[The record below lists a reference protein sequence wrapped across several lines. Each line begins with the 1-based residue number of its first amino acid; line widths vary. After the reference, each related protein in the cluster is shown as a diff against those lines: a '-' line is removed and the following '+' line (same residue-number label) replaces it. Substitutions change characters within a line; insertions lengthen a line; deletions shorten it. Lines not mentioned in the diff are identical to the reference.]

1 MACLTQTNKELS
13 VELESFVT
21 ADMEVQTYLNKR
33 DKVES
38 IKAKAEEE
46 LRWTLADAHNRKE
59 QAMKVSAMNQYMM
72 TQAAM
77 ERNEQMERHAA
88 YEKQLAMD

>member
-1 MACLTQTNKELS
+1 
-13 VELESFVT
+13 
-21 ADMEVQTYLNKR
+21 MEVQTYLNKR

-46 LRWTLADAHNRKE
+46 LRWTLADAQNRKD
-59 QAMKVSAMNQYMM
+59 QAMKVTAMNQYMM

-88 YEKQLAMD
+88 YEKQLAMDQKHMQMEKQFAQSMHQKAVE